1 MKNQYKIRDS
11 VDIYTYDLRKIIQLI
26 DLRGRKNPEMLNKI
40 LKKYNLTY

>member
-26 DLRGRKNPEMLNKI
+26 DLRGSKNPEKLNKI